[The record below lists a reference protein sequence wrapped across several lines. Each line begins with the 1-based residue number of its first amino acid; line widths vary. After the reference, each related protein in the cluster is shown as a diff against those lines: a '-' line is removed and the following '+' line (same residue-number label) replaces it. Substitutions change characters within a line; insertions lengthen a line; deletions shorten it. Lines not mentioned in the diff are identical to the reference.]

1 MKRLLALLILL
12 TYVLVVEAG
21 TQAVAVPLLS
31 ARVTDLTHTLTAQ
44 ETDALEHK
52 LATFEQKSGG
62 QVVVLMLPTT
72 QPETIEQF
80 GIRVL
85 DAWKLGRK
93 GVDDSAILLIA
104 KDDHRVRIEV
114 GYGFEGTLNDAT
126 AHRII
131 NEFILPQFKAGNY
144 ALGLTAG
151 VDAILGLLGREA
163 VAPATVTSDDG
174 YKGFDLKGFGEQ
186 TLLFGAGLLAIGGA
200 ILRFFLGNLI
210 GSGVVGVV
218 AGGIGWWFTGS
229 VLGALVGLIAGGFIA
244 MFGMD
249 LLLSG
254 ILRGGRHSGGSGG
267 FRGGGGGGGGGGASG
282 SW

>member
-1 MKRLLALLILL
+1 
-12 TYVLVVEAG
+12 
-21 TQAVAVPLLS
+21 
-31 ARVTDLTHTLTAQ
+31 VTDLTHTLTAQ
-44 ETDALEHK
+44 ESGALEHK
-52 LATFEQKSGG
+52 LAAFEQKSGG
-62 QVVVLMLPTT
+62 QVVVLLLPTT

-114 GYGFEGTLNDAT
+114 GYGFEGALNDAT

-131 NEFILPQFKAGNY
+131 NEFILPPIKTGDY
-144 ALGLTAG
+144 ARGLTAG
-151 VDAILGLLGREA
+151 VDAILGVVGREA
-163 VAPATVTSDDG
+163 GAPASSTSNG
-174 YKGFDLKGFGEQ
+174 TLAGFDLKGYGEQ
-186 TLLFGAGLLAIGGA
+186 TLMIGAGSLAIGGA

-218 AGGIGWWFTGS
+218 AGGFGWWFTGS

-254 ILRGGRHSGGSGG
+254 ILSGGRRSGAGGG